1 MKLFYS
7 LFQLLFPP
15 KCVLCGKLLEGE
27 ETDLCHSCRQDT
39 PGILNDAGIN
49 VMLTADT
56 GSQTAH
62 LPMHI
67 GFCIARGLK
76 EKDAFEG
83 VTIRAAKLLGIDD
96 KVGSIE
102 VGKDADLA
110 IFDGFPFSNLTL
122 CKMTMIDGVVY
133 KNEL

>member
-1 MKLFYS
+1 
-7 LFQLLFPP
+7 
-15 KCVLCGKLLEGE
+15 
-27 ETDLCHSCRQDT
+27 
-39 PGILNDAGIN
+39 
-49 VMLTADT
+49 MLTADT

-83 VTIRAAKLLGIDD
+83 VTIRAAKLLGIED